1 MSNVHLWEICVCQ
14 THVYEEY
21 IYVMYTFVRNICMLR
36 YIECRGLR
44 WWSLCMRNICISDI
58 HLWGIHVCQIYIYE
72 KYMYVKYTFVWNTF
86 MPNIHLWECMHVKY
100 TFMKNIC
107 MSNIHLWECMH
118 VKHAHSVSL
127 DVEEIYLSGIYV
139 CQIWIYEE
147 QMHVNYTWSRL
158 YVHILCGWAMY
169 VCGIDVRTQTAF
181 KTRAA
186 AARACTRQ
194 EFSPSDRQIV
204 ESISEQTSI
213 KFILKESTCHTY
225 KNRQTVCKVNVCTS
239 NIWMYITIQHYAA
252 RFSVKHYSNTLP
264 KHY

>member
-1 MSNVHLWEICVCQ
+1 
-14 THVYEEY
+14 
-21 IYVMYTFVRNICMLR
+21 
-36 YIECRGLR
+36 
-44 WWSLCMRNICISDI
+44 
-58 HLWGIHVCQIYIYE
+58 
-72 KYMYVKYTFVWNTF
+72 
-86 MPNIHLWECMHVKY
+86 
-100 TFMKNIC
+100 
-107 MSNIHLWECMH
+107 
-118 VKHAHSVSL
+118 
-127 DVEEIYLSGIYV
+127 
-139 CQIWIYEE
+139 
-147 QMHVNYTWSRL
+147 
-158 YVHILCGWAMY
+158 MY

-264 KHY
+264 KHYSKDYSTLFKKWMTMQWKTIPKVKDYSTLLKKWNTFQHYSKSETLFKKWNAIRHFPKSETLFNTNQKVKDYSTPFKKRNTIQKVKDYSVKDYSRLAPPQHGPACRIFALHR